1 MAPKAADCKN
11 VHNPNLQCK
20 NDFLPYFDGF
30 FLSLLKVYD
39 HKIIFS
45 WPLCI
50 FGSKITKKNVSL
62 IFYPKIP
69 NPPPLRPL
77 WYGDPYKRS
86 GTVWSINWT
95 EGHNW
100 KSGLPREGFS
110 LRKSCGKHSSNA
122 DSVSS
127 RHSIHT
133 NVKVQVTQLSSKR
146 TNFKGRVLQLQCCS
160 HTWFRLKRPSTGM
173 CNVKWN
179 LRKLIWI

>member
-77 WYGDPYKRS
+77 CGVILMIVMNLLNLLVL
-86 GTVWSINWT
+86 GT
-95 EGHNW
+95 
-100 KSGLPREGFS
+100 
-110 LRKSCGKHSSNA
+110 
-122 DSVSS
+122 DSQTPV
-127 RHSIHT
+127 
-133 NVKVQVTQLSSKR
+133 
-146 TNFKGRVLQLQCCS
+146 F
-160 HTWFRLKRPSTGM
+160 
-173 CNVKWN
+173 
-179 LRKLIWI
+179 

>member
-77 WYGDPYKRS
+77 CPLGGGRMDLHASWPFFVEVLRDLSFVRVKTS
-86 GTVWSINWT
+86 Q
-95 EGHNW
+95 
-100 KSGLPREGFS
+100 FS
-110 LRKSCGKHSSNA
+110 
-122 DSVSS
+122 
-127 RHSIHT
+127 
-133 NVKVQVTQLSSKR
+133 
-146 TNFKGRVLQLQCCS
+146 
-160 HTWFRLKRPSTGM
+160 
-173 CNVKWN
+173 
-179 LRKLIWI
+179 

>member
-77 WYGDPYKRS
+77 CGVGVRDTSYDDICLWNLKHQTGNIFPWLYWAPTPVGLTCLSNSYRLRQKPAHLSFLLLPFFIPQSLVGWTTTYVKSSGFYKF
-86 GTVWSINWT
+86 T
-95 EGHNW
+95 
-100 KSGLPREGFS
+100 
-110 LRKSCGKHSSNA
+110 
-122 DSVSS
+122 
-127 RHSIHT
+127 
-133 NVKVQVTQLSSKR
+133 KVQGSLSTLNS
-146 TNFKGRVLQLQCCS
+146 VDIS
-160 HTWFRLKRPSTGM
+160 
-173 CNVKWN
+173 
-179 LRKLIWI
+179 

>member
-45 WPLCI
+45 WSLCI
-50 FGSKITKKNVSL
+50 FGSRITKKNVSL

-77 WYGDPYKRS
+77 CAGAMVVGNKANDGFGGARS
-86 GTVWSINWT
+86 I
-95 EGHNW
+95 
-100 KSGLPREGFS
+100 
-110 LRKSCGKHSSNA
+110 
-122 DSVSS
+122 
-127 RHSIHT
+127 
-133 NVKVQVTQLSSKR
+133 
-146 TNFKGRVLQLQCCS
+146 
-160 HTWFRLKRPSTGM
+160 
-173 CNVKWN
+173 
-179 LRKLIWI
+179 

>member
-77 WYGDPYKRS
+77 CVADHSFTSSFLEAAQASR
-86 GTVWSINWT
+86 
-95 EGHNW
+95 W
-100 KSGLPREGFS
+100 KEPGQHHRCWIQFLPP
-110 LRKSCGKHSSNA
+110 KNSSPPLHWLLA
-122 DSVSS
+122 
-127 RHSIHT
+127 
-133 NVKVQVTQLSSKR
+133 
-146 TNFKGRVLQLQCCS
+146 FLQHFEQ
-160 HTWFRLKRPSTGM
+160 F
-173 CNVKWN
+173 
-179 LRKLIWI
+179 

>member
-20 NDFLPYFDGF
+20 NDFLPYFDSF

-77 WYGDPYKRS
+77 WGVVGGITGASRLLFTPT
-86 GTVWSINWT
+86 GT
-95 EGHNW
+95 
-100 KSGLPREGFS
+100 
-110 LRKSCGKHSSNA
+110 
-122 DSVSS
+122 
-127 RHSIHT
+127 
-133 NVKVQVTQLSSKR
+133 
-146 TNFKGRVLQLQCCS
+146 
-160 HTWFRLKRPSTGM
+160 LKTS
-173 CNVKWN
+173 
-179 LRKLIWI
+179 

>member
-20 NDFLPYFDGF
+20 NDFLPYFDSF

-77 WYGDPYKRS
+77 WMVW
-86 GTVWSINWT
+86 GTYLEKNC
-95 EGHNW
+95 
-100 KSGLPREGFS
+100 P
-110 LRKSCGKHSSNA
+110 SSNGHILVFGGVYTLA
-122 DSVSS
+122 QMVWG
-127 RHSIHT
+127 T
-133 NVKVQVTQLSSKR
+133 Y
-146 TNFKGRVLQLQCCS
+146 
-160 HTWFRLKRPSTGM
+160 
-173 CNVKWN
+173 
-179 LRKLIWI
+179 

>member
-77 WYGDPYKRS
+77 CIETRQCGDSDMEQVDK
-86 GTVWSINWT
+86 VN
-95 EGHNW
+95 
-100 KSGLPREGFS
+100 
-110 LRKSCGKHSSNA
+110 HS
-122 DSVSS
+122 
-127 RHSIHT
+127 
-133 NVKVQVTQLSSKR
+133 
-146 TNFKGRVLQLQCCS
+146 
-160 HTWFRLKRPSTGM
+160 
-173 CNVKWN
+173 
-179 LRKLIWI
+179 

>member
-77 WYGDPYKRS
+77 CPPQSPFDEVFIFG
-86 GTVWSINWT
+86 VN
-95 EGHNW
+95 
-100 KSGLPREGFS
+100 KSFL
-110 LRKSCGKHSSNA
+110 LDKIK
-122 DSVSS
+122 
-127 RHSIHT
+127 
-133 NVKVQVTQLSSKR
+133 
-146 TNFKGRVLQLQCCS
+146 
-160 HTWFRLKRPSTGM
+160 
-173 CNVKWN
+173 
-179 LRKLIWI
+179 

>member
-77 WYGDPYKRS
+77 CLGRLRLGMAMRIY
-86 GTVWSINWT
+86 
-95 EGHNW
+95 
-100 KSGLPREGFS
+100 LPMRIDADIRIIRHMSDIARYMRRIFRIGILSASAWPS
-110 LRKSCGKHSSNA
+110 LISTISTPPC
-122 DSVSS
+122 
-127 RHSIHT
+127 HT
-133 NVKVQVTQLSSKR
+133 SLESY
-146 TNFKGRVLQLQCCS
+146 
-160 HTWFRLKRPSTGM
+160 
-173 CNVKWN
+173 
-179 LRKLIWI
+179 

>member
-20 NDFLPYFDGF
+20 NDFLPYFDSF

-77 WYGDPYKRS
+77 WGGGVYEPPFLADVICEQPLIRLHCITSTAAASPDDGEVQPQVR
-86 GTVWSINWT
+86 V
-95 EGHNW
+95 
-100 KSGLPREGFS
+100 S
-110 LRKSCGKHSSNA
+110 LSESPQNR
-122 DSVSS
+122 
-127 RHSIHT
+127 R
-133 NVKVQVTQLSSKR
+133 
-146 TNFKGRVLQLQCCS
+146 
-160 HTWFRLKRPSTGM
+160 
-173 CNVKWN
+173 
-179 LRKLIWI
+179 

>member
-77 WYGDPYKRS
+77 WEAMK
-86 GTVWSINWT
+86 I
-95 EGHNW
+95 
-100 KSGLPREGFS
+100 
-110 LRKSCGKHSSNA
+110 C
-122 DSVSS
+122 
-127 RHSIHT
+127 
-133 NVKVQVTQLSSKR
+133 Q
-146 TNFKGRVLQLQCCS
+146 
-160 HTWFRLKRPSTGM
+160 
-173 CNVKWN
+173 
-179 LRKLIWI
+179 KL

>member
-45 WPLCI
+45 WPLWI
-50 FGSKITKKNVSL
+50 FGGKITKKNVSL

-77 WYGDPYKRS
+77 WDLALVQLLRM
-86 GTVWSINWT
+86 SI
-95 EGHNW
+95 
-100 KSGLPREGFS
+100 R
-110 LRKSCGKHSSNA
+110 
-122 DSVSS
+122 
-127 RHSIHT
+127 
-133 NVKVQVTQLSSKR
+133 LSP
-146 TNFKGRVLQLQCCS
+146 L
-160 HTWFRLKRPSTGM
+160 
-173 CNVKWN
+173 
-179 LRKLIWI
+179 

>member
-77 WYGDPYKRS
+77 CVPHVHCCEV
-86 GTVWSINWT
+86 TCALVSIWLYAVQ
-95 EGHNW
+95 GGSHQ
-100 KSGLPREGFS
+100 
-110 LRKSCGKHSSNA
+110 
-122 DSVSS
+122 SV
-127 RHSIHT
+127 
-133 NVKVQVTQLSSKR
+133 
-146 TNFKGRVLQLQCCS
+146 
-160 HTWFRLKRPSTGM
+160 
-173 CNVKWN
+173 
-179 LRKLIWI
+179 

>member
-77 WYGDPYKRS
+77 CIARQGQAADQRHHPSLFDPNAPS
-86 GTVWSINWT
+86 SQAPFQGQS
-95 EGHNW
+95 
-100 KSGLPREGFS
+100 PR
-110 LRKSCGKHSSNA
+110 
-122 DSVSS
+122 SS
-127 RHSIHT
+127 R
-133 NVKVQVTQLSSKR
+133 KASSPR
-146 TNFKGRVLQLQCCS
+146 R
-160 HTWFRLKRPSTGM
+160 
-173 CNVKWN
+173 
-179 LRKLIWI
+179 

>member
-77 WYGDPYKRS
+77 CSPGAD
-86 GTVWSINWT
+86 
-95 EGHNW
+95 
-100 KSGLPREGFS
+100 LPPLFS
-110 LRKSCGKHSSNA
+110 ST
-122 DSVSS
+122 
-127 RHSIHT
+127 IHFP
-133 NVKVQVTQLSSKR
+133 LSSSAIQQM
-146 TNFKGRVLQLQCCS
+146 T
-160 HTWFRLKRPSTGM
+160 
-173 CNVKWN
+173 
-179 LRKLIWI
+179 RKLANGYIHLNWAMQALQQSFETCFRYSCSRQRADRYQDWTAHMHRTLLYLILTIEL

>member
-77 WYGDPYKRS
+77 CLVKATLQKLMR
-86 GTVWSINWT
+86 
-95 EGHNW
+95 
-100 KSGLPREGFS
+100 
-110 LRKSCGKHSSNA
+110 NA
-122 DSVSS
+122 DKFESQ
-127 RHSIHT
+127 
-133 NVKVQVTQLSSKR
+133 KVILAHFTLNNS
-146 TNFKGRVLQLQCCS
+146 
-160 HTWFRLKRPSTGM
+160 M
-173 CNVKWN
+173 
-179 LRKLIWI
+179 

>member
-20 NDFLPYFDGF
+20 NDFLPYFDSF

-77 WYGDPYKRS
+77 CSLLEIPPNTQSKFQPLVASNQGGREYGNNTY
-86 GTVWSINWT
+86 
-95 EGHNW
+95 E
-100 KSGLPREGFS
+100 REA
-110 LRKSCGKHSSNA
+110 LEEE
-122 DSVSS
+122 
-127 RHSIHT
+127 
-133 NVKVQVTQLSSKR
+133 Q
-146 TNFKGRVLQLQCCS
+146 
-160 HTWFRLKRPSTGM
+160 
-173 CNVKWN
+173 
-179 LRKLIWI
+179 

>member
-77 WYGDPYKRS
+77 CINSRRRGRLSPGMSLTSSYQCSCQRASCSRGWEGILDQWAEKAGGVS
-86 GTVWSINWT
+86 TVV
-95 EGHNW
+95 
-100 KSGLPREGFS
+100 LPRTSRMLTSMKSSGFPIC
-110 LRKSCGKHSSNA
+110 LSCVSVQA
-122 DSVSS
+122 D
-127 RHSIHT
+127 
-133 NVKVQVTQLSSKR
+133 VKVARENQTPDASASISR
-146 TNFKGRVLQLQCCS
+146 F
-160 HTWFRLKRPSTGM
+160 
-173 CNVKWN
+173 
-179 LRKLIWI
+179 